1 MTRSGKILFL
11 YALAL
16 LAGFALTGQYL
27 QRVLTPGYGE
37 DALHRMMARANHLYI
52 LFIALAI
59 LGSAVIE
66 NPSENRPVK
75 ALMDLGRILLVSAS
89 LLLVAAFFREHS
101 GSIHDRSLTFYGCI
115 SALAGGL
122 LSASKVFTIWESG
135 NR

>member
-1 MTRSGKILFL
+1 MTRTGKLLFL

-52 LFIALAI
+52 LFIALVI
-59 LGSAVIE
+59 LGSALIE
-66 NPSENRPVK
+66 NPAGNRPVK
-75 ALMDLGRILLVSAS
+75 ALMDFGRILLVSAS
-89 LLLVAAFFREHS
+89 FLLVAAFFREHS
-101 GSIHDRSLTFYGCI
+101 GSIEDRSLTFYGCI

-122 LSASKVFTIWESG
+122 LISSKAFAAWKRG
-135 NR
+135 AL